1 MNSTNTE
8 DTEVRAGCYC
18 RISSDPDDKREGTDR
33 QRQDTAV
40 LCEVKGWQVTEVYVD
55 DDRSASNGKKRPEW
69 DRLLADIKAGKIDAI
84 AAWDQDR
91 NWCMMA
97 ELEDLRKFFNSLGR
111 EIKLAT
117 TGQGEIDLYSP
128 TGVMMAQIKTA
139 VSEHEIAMMKIRQR
153 RAHRQRAERGKP
165 KWRKAFGY
173 LPYLGDKKDDDG
185 IRQIDPVTGPLV
197 KEAYRQILSGASLYD
212 ICKLFNGKGAY
223 GLNGKPW
230 TRSTVSLFL
239 RDPRNAALR
248 SYKGQLVTGEDGS
261 TKAAWPALVDAKTW
275 HAVQDKINSPARKP
289 NKKTVRKHLL
299 TGVLH
304 CGKPDCGGTLG
315 GYVTAKGFAAYR
327 CRKCL
332 GLAVRS
338 ADIEPAII
346 GAVGTRLAQPDAVDL
361 LKAPEHDEAT
371 AAKIRTDLA
380 VLYARLEQIGI
391 DVGEGLL
398 TGQQAKAATDTVQA
412 KIAKLEASQQDQ
424 EKLAVLDGIPLGTPE
439 AVDAV
444 AQLSPDRFRAVA
456 NLLMAPVVLPVGKG
470 SHVFNPQRVLPG
482 WK

>member
-1 MNSTNTE
+1 M
-8 DTEVRAGCYC
+8 
-18 RISSDPDDKREGTDR
+18 
-33 QRQDTAV
+33 
-40 LCEVKGWQVTEVYVD
+40 
-55 DDRSASNGKKRPEW
+55 
-69 DRLLADIKAGKIDAI
+69 
-84 AAWDQDR
+84 
-91 NWCMMA
+91 
-97 ELEDLRKFFNSLGR
+97 
-111 EIKLAT
+111 
-117 TGQGEIDLYSP
+117 
-128 TGVMMAQIKTA
+128 KTV
-139 VSEHEIAMMKIRQR
+139 VSEHEIAMMKIRQT

-165 KWRKAFGY
+165 KWRRAFGY
-173 LPYLGDKKDDDG
+173 LPYTGDKRDDDG
-185 IRQIDPVTGPLV
+185 TRQPDPVTAPLV

-212 ICKLFNGKGAY
+212 ICKLFNDNGAY
-223 GLNGKPW
+223 GLNGQPW

-248 SYKGQLVTGEDGS
+248 SYRGQLITGEDGS
-261 TKAAWPALVDAKTW
+261 TKAAWTPLVDPKTW
-275 HAVQDKINSPARKP
+275 HAVQDKINAPTRKP
-289 NKKTVRKHLL
+289 NPKTVRKHLL

-304 CGKPDCGGTLG
+304 CGKPDCDGTLG
-315 GYVTAKGFAAYR
+315 GYQTAKGAGAYR

-332 GLAVRS
+332 GLAVRA

-346 GAVGTRLAQPDAVDL
+346 KVVGTRLAQPDAVDL

-424 EKLAVLDGIPLGTPE
+424 EKLAVLDSIPLGTPD

-456 NLLMAPVVLPVGKG
+456 DLLMAPVVLPVGKG
-470 SHVFNPQRVLPG
+470 QHRFEPSRVLPR